1 MDIGLW
7 CDDFDEFLHE
17 LKTQMAILENDPVS
31 GFESKLDGF
40 TGGYFLTLT
49 HGNFF
54 TSDLLL
60 FLGKII
66 DRGGGVG
73 TS

>member
-1 MDIGLW
+1 
-7 CDDFDEFLHE
+7 
-17 LKTQMAILENDPVS
+17 MAVLENDPVS
-31 GFESKLDGF
+31 GFETKLDGF

-60 FLGKII
+60 FL
-66 DRGGGVG
+66 
-73 TS
+73 